1 MLLFQFNYLGHLGI
15 IVTDQT
21 YNSCKSLLN
30 RSIFQTPF
38 LLKEAN
44 LSKLDDV
51 LQPALLL
58 KEEQFSNCKNAVSRN
73 EIEMLK
79 SLK

>member
-1 MLLFQFNYLGHLGI
+1 MPLHTTFSIQLSWPFTYHSYRLNI
-15 IVTDQT
+15 IVA
-21 YNSCKSLLN
+21 N

-44 LSKLDDV
+44 LSKLNDV

-58 KEEQFSNCKNAVSRN
+58 KEEQFFNCKNAVSRN